1 MRQNNKLLAATQIL
15 AAYHAQTFESLQ
27 SQFIGFD
34 ELSIIAKIYHDNA
47 HLCDESDTAIFN
59 AVQLQHYESQC
70 FDNL

>member
-15 AAYHAQTFESLQ
+15 AAYHAQTFDSLQ

-34 ELSIIAKIYHDNA
+34 DLSIIAKIYHDNA
-47 HLCDESDTAIFN
+47 HLCDENDTAIFN